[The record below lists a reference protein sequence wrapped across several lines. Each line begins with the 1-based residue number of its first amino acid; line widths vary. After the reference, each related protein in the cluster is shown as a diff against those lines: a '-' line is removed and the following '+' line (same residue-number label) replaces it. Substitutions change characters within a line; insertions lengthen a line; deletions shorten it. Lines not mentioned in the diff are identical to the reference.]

1 MPDFTVEAT
10 YRMPYYRQRT
20 YDAATSEEACRL
32 AIEDDDWESELPD
45 YECPGPTYIT
55 GIWKGTDAAYD
66 GEEIAVPSHF
76 QKIARRM
83 VDQCHEL
90 LDQLAYVAQP
100 QGLSR
105 ADFERW
111 LPKATAVVEKARA
124 IVGERRDPVVVPIRQ
139 MTREQRPSCA
149 ERRASLPCATLWAT
163 AASIAP
169 HVEEVSHLFA
179 AFATRAAA
187 VQPFR

>member
-20 YDAATSEEACRL
+20 YDAATSEEAGRL

-55 GIWKGTDAAYD
+55 GIWKGTDTAYD
-66 GEEIAVPSHF
+66 SEEIAVPSHF
-76 QKIARRM
+76 QETARRM
-83 VDQCHEL
+83 VDHFHEL
-90 LDQLAYVAQP
+90 LDQLAYASQP

-111 LPKATAVVEKARA
+111 LPKATAAVEKARA
-124 IVGERRDPVVVPIRQ
+124 IVEERRDPVAVPNQ
-139 MTREQRPSCA
+139 ADDSGTT
-149 ERRASLPCATLWAT
+149 SLL
-163 AASIAP
+163 
-169 HVEEVSHLFA
+169 
-179 AFATRAAA
+179 R
-187 VQPFR
+187 

>member
-1 MPDFTVEAT
+1 
-10 YRMPYYRQRT
+10 MPYYRQRQRT

-76 QKIARRM
+76 EETARRM
-83 VDQCHEL
+83 VDHFHEL
-90 LDQLAYVAQP
+90 LDQLAYASQP
-100 QGLSR
+100 LGLSR

-111 LPKATAVVEKARA
+111 LPKATAAVEKARA
-124 IVGERRDPVVVPIRQ
+124 IVEERQVSRGCPIRQ

-169 HVEEVSHLFA
+169 RVAGVRRPFA
-179 AFATRAAA
+179 AFATLGAA
-187 VQPFR
+187 VQPRQ